1 MQNHQHCKR
10 FFISGAIVLSA
21 CSPSFAL
28 SLPSGASAEAQMANT
43 RTVPST
49 TSHSSDFDIVEGTV
63 RVFDSSQCKD
73 AESPLMMSYGTCFG
87 DNPITPYVMPYFP
100 SAPTEYIDPAYGDV
114 FMADEGTP
122 ARSTYRLGLNEAV
135 VTLMDMPPEAAY
147 FGYQTYLF
155 TREQSRYPF
164 FTRFPRLLSR
174 IQSMGLVFSP
184 RTSPN
189 PERFELFASTGN
201 AVNQLRLQNL
211 NQNQAVWGKKVAFV
225 TSASPEVE
233 QKVSDYLRQT
243 YGDEWIIA
251 HEKIDRDHQV
261 GLTKEADDFMTLIRY
276 ALPQDKVRGEDWR
289 THAVDHLRT
298 FRFTLK
304 DSSSALQPFAYQDY
318 DTKTAN
324 SEHHLNAL
332 VSKVTGVLQSDLAQR
347 YPDKQVRKRLFV
359 PSTISTETFQLFSG
373 VAGLQSS
380 ESKTQGAFLQGD
392 FCRKYAFSC
401 LGDSQDTDAYRYLP
415 LNDFSLQTDSF
426 FVGVDHAQTG
436 NATYVSLSF
445 YDRGIFMGLDSNS
458 ALPSAYDFV
467 SQLNLLNRFTAQEQT
482 DLKVLTATAI
492 GAPGCA
498 QKYGGM
504 CWEIDETLDAN
515 KAYSLIQRAYLRPA
529 SQAGADPLLMITPRF
544 LFVN

>member
-1 MQNHQHCKR
+1 
-10 FFISGAIVLSA
+10 
-21 CSPSFAL
+21 
-28 SLPSGASAEAQMANT
+28 
-43 RTVPST
+43 
-49 TSHSSDFDIVEGTV
+49 
-63 RVFDSSQCKD
+63 
-73 AESPLMMSYGTCFG
+73 
-87 DNPITPYVMPYFP
+87 
-100 SAPTEYIDPAYGDV
+100 
-114 FMADEGTP
+114 
-122 ARSTYRLGLNEAV
+122 

-347 YPDKQVRKRLFV
+347 YPDKQVRKRLF
-359 PSTISTETFQLFSG
+359 
-373 VAGLQSS
+373 
-380 ESKTQGAFLQGD
+380 
-392 FCRKYAFSC
+392 
-401 LGDSQDTDAYRYLP
+401 
-415 LNDFSLQTDSF
+415 
-426 FVGVDHAQTG
+426 
-436 NATYVSLSF
+436 
-445 YDRGIFMGLDSNS
+445 
-458 ALPSAYDFV
+458 
-467 SQLNLLNRFTAQEQT
+467 
-482 DLKVLTATAI
+482 
-492 GAPGCA
+492 
-498 QKYGGM
+498 
-504 CWEIDETLDAN
+504 
-515 KAYSLIQRAYLRPA
+515 
-529 SQAGADPLLMITPRF
+529 
-544 LFVN
+544 